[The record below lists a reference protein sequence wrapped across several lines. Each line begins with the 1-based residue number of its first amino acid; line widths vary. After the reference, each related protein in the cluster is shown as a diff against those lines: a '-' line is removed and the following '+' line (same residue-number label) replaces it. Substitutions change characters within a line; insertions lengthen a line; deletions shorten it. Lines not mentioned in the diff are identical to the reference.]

1 MPSESDP
8 FHAKRE
14 SLRVNEIQPNEAMD
28 AVAPEDR
35 DWRPSALQ
43 AWWAGLPQTAR
54 SLLRKRLNRDNQT
67 RLHLAHLVARRP
79 GQVVIGAYTY
89 GRPKVRFPESGA
101 TLVIGRY
108 GSIADG
114 VEILLGGNHRL
125 DWATTYP
132 FPALPRLWPAAAGR
146 TGHDATRGDVVIG
159 HDVWLGSQC
168 MVMSGVSIGHGAV
181 VAARAVVTRDVP
193 PYAIVAGNPARIIR
207 LRFDEATVSAL
218 LDTQWWN
225 LPKPRIETLLPLLL
239 SDRIDA
245 FVAAVRRP

>member
-1 MPSESDP
+1 MKETRPD
-8 FHAKRE
+8 AG
-14 SLRVNEIQPNEAMD
+14 MG

-79 GQVVIGAYTY
+79 GQIVVGAYTY

-101 TLVIGRY
+101 KLVIGRY

-125 DWATTYP
+125 DWTTTYP
-132 FPALPRLWPAAAGR
+132 FPALPGLWPAAAGF

-168 MVMSGVSIGHGAV
+168 MILSGVTIGHGAV
-181 VAARAVVTRDVP
+181 VAARTVVRRDVP
-193 PYAIVAGNPARIIR
+193 PYAIVAGNPARVFR
-207 LRFDEATVSAL
+207 LRFDEAKVAAL
-218 LDTQWWN
+218 LETRWWD
-225 LPKPRIETLLPLLL
+225 LPKARVEALLPLLL
-239 SDRIDA
+239 SSRIEE
-245 FVAAVRRP
+245 FIAAVRSP

>member
-1 MPSESDP
+1 MSHTPPDGG
-8 FHAKRE
+8 
-14 SLRVNEIQPNEAMD
+14 ID
-28 AVAPEDR
+28 AVAAEDR

-54 SLLRKRLNRDNQT
+54 GLLRKRFNRDNQT

-79 GQVVIGAYTY
+79 GQIVVGPYTY

-101 TLVIGRY
+101 RLVIGRY

-125 DWATTYP
+125 DWTTSYP
-132 FPALPRLWPAAAGR
+132 FPAMPRIWPDAAGL
-146 TGHDATRGDVVIG
+146 TGHDTTRGDVVIG

-168 MVMSGVSIGHGAV
+168 MILSGVTIGHGAA

-193 PYAIVAGNPARIIR
+193 PYAIVAGNPARVVR
-207 LRFDEATVSAL
+207 LRFDEATIAAL
-218 LDTQWWN
+218 LATRWWN
-225 LPKPRIETLLPLLL
+225 LPKPQIDALLPLLL
-239 SDRIDA
+239 SDRIDDFIGA
-245 FVAAVRRP
+245 VAKSR